1 MSRAECS
8 KEKEGRKRTDLM
20 SSHLMSSHL
29 MSRVECSKKIRG
41 ERKQISNREM
51 KEDKVQASDEV
62 RSYKVQASDE
72 VRWHV
77 RRGSILTQKKKKIQ
91 NKNP

>member
-1 MSRAECS
+1 MSS
-8 KEKEGRKRTDLM
+8 HLM

-62 RSYKVQASDE
+62 RS
-72 VRWHV
+72 HV
-77 RRGSILTQKKKKIQ
+77 RRGSILTQTK
-91 NKNP
+91 